1 VAFLGLERLGGR
13 HLNIETTS
21 HTAQFRKALDGLLK
35 REVLVGIPAS
45 NAARDPEPG
54 ESPAATNALIGYVH
68 EYGSPAKNIPARPFL
83 HPGIADAR
91 ADIEVHMKKAGQ
103 MALAG
108 KMDEISQELEKVGLI
123 AQVSVQRKI
132 TEGPFEPLA
141 PATLAARRARGRTGT
156 NPLLDTGQ
164 LRRAISY
171 IVR

>member
-1 VAFLGLERLGGR
+1 
-13 HLNIETTS
+13 LNVETKS
-21 HTAQFRKALDGLLK
+21 QTAQFRKALDGLLK

-54 ESPAATNALIGYVH
+54 EHTAATNALLGYVH

-83 HPGIADAR
+83 HPGIANAR

-103 MALAG
+103 LALAG
-108 KMDEISQELEKVGLI
+108 KPEEIGQELEKVGLI
-123 AQVSVQRKI
+123 AQISVQKKI
-132 TEGPFEPLA
+132 TDGPFEPLK

-156 NPLLDTGQ
+156 APLLDTGQ

-171 IVR
+171 VVR